1 MSIYIIIY
9 LAGILFSLL
18 MLDSKVME
26 YSDMFKDIQK
36 KYGIGIGY
44 INVTIIFMA
53 VFWPILLC
61 YIIIDAINTIF
72 FDNKH

>member
-9 LAGILFSLL
+9 LAGILFNLL
-18 MLDSKVME
+18 MLDSTVRE

-36 KYGIGIGY
+36 KYGIGS